1 MKINGKATQVTQ
13 RIGSDNVSTI
23 QTIGS
28 AIGNILIKYRTVVI
42 LIVLMAVFSYLRPVF
57 LRPANL
63 LAIMKNMSFV
73 LIAGLGMT
81 FIITLAGLD
90 LSNGSIAAVVGVS
103 LAMLVRGGLMPTI
116 PALLIVMLGAML
128 LGFLNGVVSVKGR
141 IEPFLVT
148 LATMYIYRGLALT
161 LAAGRPIPILI
172 PYFSDIFG
180 NGLIFN
186 VIPTP
191 VIISFIVLMISWFL
205 FNKTKFGFFVRSIG
219 GNPEAARVA
228 GINISLV
235 KISAYTMNG
244 LFAFVSGLILAAL
257 MNAGLPDVG
266 RDLALDSIAGVI
278 LGGTAIAGGVG
289 SIWGTL
295 GGCLIMAALN
305 NGLSLLGAQYHQQ
318 IFVKGLVII
327 FAVLMDNALK
337 SRQR

>member
-1 MKINGKATQVTQ
+1 MKINAKITQSLNSGKAKSSLPL
-13 RIGSDNVSTI
+13 GSIILNL
-23 QTIGS
+23 
-28 AIGNILIKYRTVVI
+28 LIKYRTIVI
-42 LIVLMAVFSYLRPVF
+42 LVVLMAVFSYLRPVF

-63 LAIMKNMSFV
+63 LSIMKNVSFV

-81 FIITLAGLD
+81 FIITLGGLD
-90 LSNGSIAAVVGVS
+90 LSNGSIAAVVGVGF
-103 LAMLVRGGLMPTI
+103 AMLVRGGLIQPI
-116 PALLIVMLGAML
+116 PALLIVMVGAMF
-128 LGFLNGVVSVKGR
+128 LGFLNGFVSVKGK

-148 LATMYIYRGLALT
+148 LATMNIFRGLALT
-161 LAAGRPIPILI
+161 LTAGRPVPIVI

-180 NGLIFN
+180 NGLLFN

-191 VIISFIVLMISWFL
+191 VIISLVVLLVSWFL
-205 FNKTKFGFFVRSIG
+205 FNKTKFGFFIRSIG

-228 GINISLV
+228 GINIGLV

-244 LFAFVSGLILAAL
+244 LYAFFSGLILAAL
-257 MNAGLPDVG
+257 FNAGLPDVG
-266 RDLALDSIAGVI
+266 RDLALDSISGVI

-305 NGLSLLGAQYHQQ
+305 NGMSLLGAQYHQQ